1 MSVNKVMLVG
11 RLGADPEKRIAGNDT
26 VITKFRIATDRRG
39 RDQGQTDWHSI
50 TTFGRTAEL
59 CAQYLSKGRQVYIEG
74 RIAYNKST
82 TNDQWYTEIIANDVQ
97 FLSGEKTTS
106 QQPPKRNDGAP
117 ASWDNATTAGRT
129 DDDFDESNIP
139 F

>member
-1 MSVNKVMLVG
+1 MSVNKVVLVG
-11 RLGADPEKRIAGNDT
+11 RLGADPEKRVSSNDT

-74 RIAYNKST
+74 RISYNKSQK
-82 TNDQWYTEIIANDVQ
+82 NDQWYTDIIANDVQ
-97 FLSGEKTTS
+97 FLSGDRPGGGEGS
-106 QQPPKRNDGAP
+106 NYSSAPPPNGRASSHND
-117 ASWDNATTAGRT
+117 DI
-129 DDDFDESNIP
+129 DDDIDIP